1 MKIQAIQ
8 SALGK
13 ARAAA
18 TLENAEFGSVW
29 RNQGT
34 PVPVKMADG
43 SPVTE
48 ANVTDFI
55 RERTRL
61 YRDTWVIPR
70 IEEALALIAASVPHP
85 YIRAPQGLGRCQ
97 VCEKGSEHSLHRGF

>member
-1 MKIQAIQ
+1 MKVQAIQ

-18 TLENAEFGSVW
+18 TLELSRFNNICADQKAPPKFE
-29 RNQGT
+29 
-34 PVPVKMADG
+34 DG

-61 YRDTWVIPR
+61 YRETWVIPR

-85 YIRAPQGLGRCQ
+85 YIEQPGWGWCA
-97 VCEKGSEHSLHRGF
+97 VCRKGPNLKLHKGF